1 MKIDFIFISYVFSL
15 FAIMKKIA
23 VIVAGGSGQRMG
35 VPTPKQ
41 FLEVN
46 GKPLLWHTIT
56 AFFQAFEDIELVI
69 VLPETHL
76 ESGKSIA
83 TRFTS
88 KNIHFTIGG
97 ATRFHS
103 VQKGLQYLD
112 TSNSIL
118 FVHDGVRCLLTPDL
132 IKRCCHQA
140 LEKGSAIPAVA
151 ATDSIRIATDNEESI
166 VADRNKVRIIQT
178 PQTFKSELLIPAF
191 QQDYNESFTDEATV
205 VEAFG
210 EKIFLIYGEYNNLK
224 ITRPI
229 DLLIAE
235 KIMEERE

>member
-1 MKIDFIFISYVFSL
+1 MR
-15 FAIMKKIA
+15 KIA

-46 GKPLLWHTIT
+46 GKPLLWHTIH
-56 AFFQAFEDIELVI
+56 AFLQAFVDIELVI
-69 VLPETHL
+69 VLPETYL
-76 ESGKSIA
+76 SAGKQIA
-83 TRFTS
+83 SLFLSAT
-88 KNIHFTIGG
+88 IHFTTGG

-103 VQKGLQYLD
+103 VQKGLRLLN
-112 TSNSIL
+112 TTNSII
-118 FVHDGVRCLLTPDL
+118 FVHDGVRCLITPDL
-132 IKRCCHQA
+132 IKRCYQQA
-140 LEKGSAIPAVA
+140 IEKGSAIPAVA
-151 ATDSIRIATDNEESI
+151 ATDSIRIETGVDNSV

-178 PQTFKSELLIPAF
+178 PQTFKSEILLPAF
-191 QQDYNESFTDEATV
+191 EQAYTEGFTDEATV

-210 EKIFLIYGEYNNLK
+210 GKIFLIEGEYNNLK

-235 KIMEERE
+235 KIMEERGLARKDTNFTF

>member
-1 MKIDFIFISYVFSL
+1 
-15 FAIMKKIA
+15 MKKIA

-35 VPTPKQ
+35 VSTPKQ

-46 GKPLLWHTIT
+46 GKPLLWHTIN
-56 AFFQAFEDIELVI
+56 AFLQAFADIELVI

-76 ESGKSIA
+76 DAGKQIA
-83 TRFTS
+83 ALFSFS
-88 KNIHFTIGG
+88 KIHFTIGG

-112 TSNSIL
+112 TTNCIL
-118 FVHDGVRCLLTPDL
+118 FVHDGVRCLITPDL
-132 IKRCCHQA
+132 IKRCYHQA
-140 LEKGSAIPAVA
+140 VEKGSAIPAVA
-151 ATDSIRIATDNEESI
+151 ATDSIRIEAGNEDSI

-178 PQTFKSELLIPAF
+178 PQTFKSDLLMPAF
-191 QQDYNESFTDEATV
+191 EQNYTESFTDEATV

-210 EKIFLIYGEYNNLK
+210 EKIYLIEGEYNNLK

-235 KIMEERE
+235 KIMEERGLARKDTNFTF

>member
-1 MKIDFIFISYVFSL
+1 MR
-15 FAIMKKIA
+15 KIA

-46 GKPLLWHTIT
+46 GKPLIWHTIN
-56 AFFQAFEDIELVI
+56 AFLQAFTDIELVI

-76 ESGKSIA
+76 NAGKQITASFLSA
-83 TRFTS
+83 
-88 KNIHFTIGG
+88 NIHLTIGG

-103 VQKGLQYLD
+103 VQKGLQLLD
-112 TSNSIL
+112 TTNSIL
-118 FVHDGVRCLLTPDL
+118 FVHDGVRCLITPDL
-132 IKRCCHQA
+132 IKRCYRQA
-140 LEKGSAIPAVA
+140 IEKGSAIPAVG
-151 ATDSIRIATDNEESI
+151 ATDSIRIETENEESV

-178 PQTFKSELLIPAF
+178 PQTFRSELLLPAF
-191 QQDYNESFTDEATV
+191 NQPYTESFTDEATV

-210 EKIFLIYGEYNNLK
+210 KRVFLIEGECDNLK

-229 DLLIAE
+229 DLLVAE
-235 KIMEERE
+235 KIMEERDLSKKDNNFIS